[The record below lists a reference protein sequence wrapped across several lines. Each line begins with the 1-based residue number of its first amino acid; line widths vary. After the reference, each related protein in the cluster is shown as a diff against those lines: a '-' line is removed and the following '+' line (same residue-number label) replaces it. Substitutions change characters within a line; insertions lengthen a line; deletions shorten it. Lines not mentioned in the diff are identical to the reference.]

1 MTQSR
6 DEVVSRSVRIEIV
19 GSIERC
25 HTAEDSKF
33 YCLPVE
39 IHFENGTVKRY
50 LLKSHNEPKGLENF
64 LQNKK
69 GIKDKLERSFVLL
82 RNGEIRIQYN
92 SADIG

>member
-1 MTQSR
+1 MSTR
-6 DEVVSRSVRIEIV
+6 
-19 GSIERC
+19 
-25 HTAEDSKF
+25 
-33 YCLPVE
+33 
-39 IHFENGTVKRY
+39 RY
-50 LLKSHNEPKGLENF
+50 LHPSLRWITSLRNVRALILENF